1 MASIRKTLKINAN
14 DSKNTRMDIASAGV
28 FANWRPDELAHM
40 SRFDKISSLCI
51 DEAKELG
58 RPVDTLEI
66 GCGQLWVLR
75 NLYKAYTVKK
85 SSVIGSY
92 LGIDIDPAVLQE
104 LPYWSQP
111 EGDITTSRWLQNF
124 NATLTIQDL
133 TVNSTID
140 KEDESIDVFWST
152 EVIEH
157 MKPDFVPKWLNEV
170 DRVLRP
176 EGLVY
181 ISTPNHDG
189 SNDKLPEDHVYEW
202 GFEELKT
209 ELTDRWEL
217 HSVVGTFIQLPKLRK
232 AMRNYQQPVMLT
244 EPQYAYLEERYG
256 RQFLRMAAATF
267 YPEVSNNCAWIL
279 RKPNVS

>member
-1 MASIRKTLKINAN
+1 MASIRKTLKINEN
-14 DSKNTRMDIASAGV
+14 DSKNTRMDIDSAGV